1 MNEKTKSVYPEMKK
15 PQQGLSIGFMT
26 ATFSFFVIYMASAA
40 PVPLFAI
47 YRQTLNLT
55 HSDLSWAAVAYF
67 AGAMAALLMFARI
80 SDHFGRRIVIFVNL
94 LLAMFGCLIFLN
106 LASSAMLLAGR
117 FIQGFA
123 CGLASS
129 AVAAYVVDNA
139 PLSPAW
145 IGSVVT
151 GAAPMLGLAGGSLAS
166 GALRQYGSGSLSIIF
181 VVVMAMLTACSMMLA
196 FSPETVLRSQGGFR
210 SLKPQIRIPLSIRP
224 FLPAACATFVGTW
237 SIGSFY
243 LPFSASMAAE
253 QLHTD
258 NTFIAAAVFACMMTP
273 YLIGGSLA
281 GRMKPVGAQRMGM
294 VVFTLC
300 MAGVIASLKLSF
312 VSFFLLATVG
322 AGIAWG
328 IAFTGSMR
336 TILGNISKEDRA
348 GVLSTVFLISYSG
361 AAIPNMFVGRLSGT
375 TDICNVAVGYGILV
389 LLCCALLI
397 ATTHKDKHIEIMR
410 RSQAHR

>member
-1 MNEKTKSVYPEMKK
+1 M
-15 PQQGLSIGFMT
+15 GFAT
-26 ATFSFFVIYMASAA
+26 AAISFAVIYMASSA

-47 YRQTLNLT
+47 YRQTLGLT
-55 HSDLSWAAVAYF
+55 QSDLSWAAVAYF
-67 AGAMAALLMFARI
+67 AGAVIALLMFARI
-80 SDHFGRRIVIFVNL
+80 SDYLGRRIVIFANL
-94 LLAMFGCLIFLN
+94 LLTMLGCLIFLE
-106 LASSAMLLAGR
+106 LVDSLMLLAGR

-145 IGSVVT
+145 LGSVVT
-151 GAAPMLGLAGGSLAS
+151 GAAPMLGLAGGSLGS
-166 GALRQYGSGSLSIIF
+166 GALRQYGSGSLSVIF
-181 VVVMAMLTACSMMLA
+181 VVIMAMLVVCSMMLV

-210 SLKPQIRIPLSIRP
+210 SLKPRIQIPHSIRRL
-224 FLPAACATFVGTW
+224 LPAACATFVGTW
-237 SIGSFY
+237 SIGGFY

-258 NTFIAAAVFACMMTP
+258 NTFVAAAVFACMMTP

-281 GRMKPVGAQRMGM
+281 GRMKPVGAQRTGM
-294 VVFTLC
+294 VFFTLC
-300 MAGVIASLKLSF
+300 MTGVIASLKSSS

-336 TILGNISKEDRA
+336 TILGNISREERA
-348 GVLSTVFLISYSG
+348 GVLSTVFLVSYSG
-361 AAIPNMFVGRLSGT
+361 AAVPNMIVGQLAGT
-375 TDICNVAVGYGILV
+375 ADMFSIAIGYGIEVLV
-389 LLCCALLI
+389 CCILLMV
-397 ATTHKDKHIEIMR
+397 TTVHPGENAGKAQ
-410 RSQAHR
+410 RSRASS

>member
-1 MNEKTKSVYPEMKK
+1 MKN
-15 PQQGLSIGFMT
+15 PQQGTLIGFVT
-26 ATFSFFVIYMASAA
+26 ATLSFAVIYMASAA

-47 YRQTLNLT
+47 YRQTLDLT
-55 HSDLSWAAVAYF
+55 HSDLSYAAVAYF
-67 AGAMAALLMFARI
+67 AGAVAALLMFARI
-80 SDHFGRRIVIFVNL
+80 SDHFGRRIVIFINL
-94 LLAMFGCLIFLN
+94 LLAMFGCLIFLD

-145 IGSVVT
+145 LGSVVT
-151 GAAPMLGLAGGSLAS
+151 GAAPILGLAGGSLAS

-181 VVVMAMLTACSMMLA
+181 VVIMAMLMVCFVMLA

-224 FLPAACATFVGTW
+224 LLPAACATFVGTW
-237 SIGSFY
+237 SIGGFY

-258 NTFIAAAVFACMMTP
+258 NTFVAAAVFACMMDAVSYRRIAYRAHETCQRTAYGDGRFYP
-273 YLIGGSLA
+273 VHGWHHRFAEIEFRIFFSAGDCGS
-281 GRMKPVGAQRMGM
+281 GYRVGNR
-294 VVFTLC
+294 LYR
-300 MAGVIASLKLSF
+300 L
-312 VSFFLLATVG
+312 
-322 AGIAWG
+322 
-328 IAFTGSMR
+328 R

-361 AAIPNMFVGRLSGT
+361 AAIPNMFVGQLFRNTSLSYIAT
-375 TDICNVAVGYGILV
+375 GYGILV
-389 LLCCALLI
+389 FLACFITLF
-397 ATTHKDKHIEIMR
+397 TTFFAEKNRMP
-410 RSQAHR
+410 

>member
-1 MNEKTKSVYPEMKK
+1 MNEKIKSVSPEMKK
-15 PQQGLSIGFMT
+15 PQQGTLIGFVT
-26 ATFSFFVIYMASAA
+26 ATLSFAVIYMASAA

-47 YRQTLNLT
+47 YRQTLDLT
-55 HSDLSWAAVAYF
+55 HSNLSYAAVAYF
-67 AGAMAALLMFARI
+67 AGAVTALLMFARI
-80 SDHFGRRIVIFVNL
+80 SDHFGRRIVIFINL
-94 LLAMFGCLIFLN
+94 LLAMFGCLIFLD
-106 LASSAMLLAGR
+106 LASSTMLLAGR

-145 IGSVVT
+145 FGSVVT

-181 VVVMAMLTACSMMLA
+181 VVIMAMLMVCFVMLA

-210 SLKPQIRIPLSIRP
+210 SLKPQIRIPLSIHP
-224 FLPAACATFVGTW
+224 LLPAACATFVGTW
-237 SIGSFY
+237 SIGGFY

-258 NTFIAAAVFACMMTP
+258 NTFVAAAVFACMMTP

-294 VVFTLC
+294 VAFTLC
-300 MAGVIASLKLSF
+300 MAGIIASLKLSS

-361 AAIPNMFVGRLSGT
+361 AAIPNMFVGQLFRNTSLLYIAT
-375 TDICNVAVGYGILV
+375 GYGILV
-389 LLCCALLI
+389 FLACFITLF
-397 ATTHKDKHIEIMR
+397 TTFFAEKNRMP
-410 RSQAHR
+410 

>member
-1 MNEKTKSVYPEMKK
+1 MALEIYRIEKIKSVPPEMKK
-15 PQQGLSIGFMT
+15 PQQGTLIGFVT
-26 ATFSFFVIYMASAA
+26 ATLSFAVIYMASAA

-47 YRQTLNLT
+47 YRQTLDLT
-55 HSDLSWAAVAYF
+55 HSDLSYAAVAYF
-67 AGAMAALLMFARI
+67 AGAVTALLMFARI
-80 SDHFGRRIVIFVNL
+80 SDHFGRRIVIFINL
-94 LLAMFGCLIFLN
+94 LLAMFGCLIFLD

-139 PLSPAW
+139 SLSPAW
-145 IGSVVT
+145 LGSVVT

-181 VVVMAMLTACSMMLA
+181 VVIMAMLMVCFVMLA

-224 FLPAACATFVGTW
+224 LLPAACATFVGTW
-237 SIGSFY
+237 SIGGFY

-258 NTFIAAAVFACMMTP
+258 NTFVAAAVFACMMTP

-281 GRMKPVGAQRMGM
+281 GRMKPVSAQRMGM
-294 VVFTLC
+294 VAFTLC
-300 MAGVIASLKLSF
+300 MAGIIASLKLSS

-328 IAFTGSMR
+328 ICLYRQHENHTWQYLQGGQSRGAFHRFSYFLQRGSHPEYVCR
-336 TILGNISKEDRA
+336 TTIQKYKFIVYCHRVWNI
-348 GVLSTVFLISYSG
+348 
-361 AAIPNMFVGRLSGT
+361 
-375 TDICNVAVGYGILV
+375 GIFGLFHYV
-389 LLCCALLI
+389 VYYIFC
-397 ATTHKDKHIEIMR
+397 
-410 RSQAHR
+410 

>member
-1 MNEKTKSVYPEMKK
+1 MKK
-15 PQQGLSIGFMT
+15 AQQGNPIGFVT
-26 ATFSFFVIYMASAA
+26 ATFSFAVIYIASAA

-47 YRQTLNLT
+47 YRQTLGLT
-55 HSDLSWAAVAYF
+55 HSDLSWTAVAYF
-67 AGAMAALLMFARI
+67 AGAVIALLIFARI
-80 SDHFGRRIVIFVNL
+80 SDYLGRRIVIFINL
-94 LLAMFGCLIFLN
+94 LLAMFGCLIFLD

-139 PLSPAW
+139 PLSPTW
-145 IGSVVT
+145 LGSVVT

-166 GALRQYGSGSLSIIF
+166 GALRQYGSGSLSMIF
-181 VVVMAMLTACSMMLA
+181 VVIMAMLMVCFVVLA

-224 FLPAACATFVGTW
+224 LLPAACATFVGTW
-237 SIGSFY
+237 SIGGFY

-300 MAGVIASLKLSF
+300 MAGIIASLKLSS
-312 VSFFLLATVG
+312 VSFFLLGTVG

-336 TILGNISKEDRA
+336 IILGNISKEDRA
-348 GVLSTVFLISYSG
+348 GVLSIVFLTSYSG
-361 AAIPNMFVGRLSGT
+361 AAVPNIIVGQFIKAET
-375 TDICNVAVGYGILV
+375 IFNIAVGYGLLII
-389 LLCCALLI
+389 LCCI
-397 ATTHKDKHIEIMR
+397 ITVVTTRNVVSKI
-410 RSQAHR
+410 S

>member
-1 MNEKTKSVYPEMKK
+1 M
-15 PQQGLSIGFMT
+15 GFMT
-26 ATFSFFVIYMASAA
+26 AATSFAVIYMASSA

-47 YRQTLNLT
+47 YRKTLGLT
-55 HSDLSWAAVAYF
+55 HSDLSLAAVAYF
-67 AGAMAALLMFARI
+67 AGAVLALLMFARI
-80 SDHFGRRIVIFVNL
+80 SDYFGRRIVIFANL
-94 LLAMFGCLIFLN
+94 LLTMLGCLIFLD
-106 LASSAMLLAGR
+106 LAGSPMLLAGR

-129 AVAAYVVDNA
+129 AVAYVVDNA
-139 PLSPAW
+139 PKTPAW
-145 IGSVVT
+145 LGAVVT
-151 GAAPMLGLAGGSLAS
+151 GATPMLGLAGGSLAS
-166 GALRQYGSGSLSIIF
+166 GALRQYGSGSLSVIF
-181 VVVMAMLTACSMMLA
+181 VMVMAMLMVCSIMLA

-237 SIGSFY
+237 SIGGFY

-258 NTFIAAAVFACMMTP
+258 NTFVAAAVFACMMTP

-300 MAGVIASLKLSF
+300 MAGVIASLKSSS

-361 AAIPNMFVGRLSGT
+361 AAIPNMIVGQLPGT
-375 TDICNVAVGYGILV
+375 TDIFSVAIGYGILV
-389 LLCCALLI
+389 LLCCILLI
-397 ATTHKDKHIEIMR
+397 VATHRDKNMETIG
-410 RSQAHR
+410 RS

>member
-1 MNEKTKSVYPEMKK
+1 MNEKIKSVPPKMKK
-15 PQQGLSIGFMT
+15 PQQGTLIGFVT
-26 ATFSFFVIYMASAA
+26 ATFSFAVIYMASAA

-47 YRQTLNLT
+47 YRQTLDLT
-55 HSDLSWAAVAYF
+55 HSDLSYAAVAYF
-67 AGAMAALLMFARI
+67 AGAVTALLMFARI
-80 SDHFGRRIVIFVNL
+80 SDHFGRRIVIFINL
-94 LLAMFGCLIFLN
+94 LLAMFGCLIFLD

-139 PLSPAW
+139 PLLPAW
-145 IGSVVT
+145 LGSVVT

-181 VVVMAMLTACSMMLA
+181 VVIMAMLMVCFVMLA

-224 FLPAACATFVGTW
+224 LLPAACAIFVGTW
-237 SIGSFY
+237 SIGGFY

-258 NTFIAAAVFACMMTP
+258 NTFVAATVFACMMTP

-300 MAGVIASLKLSF
+300 MAGIITSLKLSS

-322 AGIAWG
+322 AGIVWG

-336 TILGNISKEDRA
+336 TILDNISKEDRA

-361 AAIPNMFVGRLSGT
+361 AAIPNMFVGQLFINTSLSYIAT
-375 TDICNVAVGYGILV
+375 GYGILV
-389 LLCCALLI
+389 FRACFITLF
-397 ATTHKDKHIEIMR
+397 TTFFAGKNRM
-410 RSQAHR
+410 S

>member
-1 MNEKTKSVYPEMKK
+1 
-15 PQQGLSIGFMT
+15 
-26 ATFSFFVIYMASAA
+26 MASAA

-47 YRQTLNLT
+47 YQQTLDLA
-55 HSDLSWAAVAYF
+55 HSDLSYAAVAYF
-67 AGAMAALLMFARI
+67 AGAVTALLMFARI
-80 SDHFGRRIVIFVNL
+80 SDHFGRRIVISINL
-94 LLAMFGCLIFLN
+94 LLAMFGCLIFLD
-106 LASSAMLLAGR
+106 LASSAMLFAGR

-145 IGSVVT
+145 LGSVVT
-151 GAAPMLGLAGGSLAS
+151 GAAPMLGLAEGSLAS

-181 VVVMAMLTACSMMLA
+181 VVIMAMLMVCIVGLA
-196 FSPETVLRSQGGFR
+196 FSPETVLRSPGGFR
-210 SLKPQIRIPLSIRP
+210 SLKPRIRIPLSIRP
-224 FLPAACATFVGTW
+224 LLPAACVTFVGTW
-237 SIGSFY
+237 SIGGFY

-258 NTFIAAAVFACMMTP
+258 NTFVAAAVFACMMTP

-281 GRMKPVGAQRMGM
+281 GRIKPVGAQRMGM
-294 VVFTLC
+294 GAFTLC
-300 MAGVIASLKLSF
+300 MAGIIASLKLIS

-336 TILGNISKEDRA
+336 IILDNISKEDRA

-361 AAIPNMFVGRLSGT
+361 AALPNMIVGQLAGT
-375 TDICNVAVGYGILV
+375 ADIFNIAVGYGVLV
-389 LLCCALLI
+389 LVCCILLFI
-397 ATTHKDKHIEIMR
+397 ITSKKYAFCIYCNKLH
-410 RSQAHR
+410 

>member
-1 MNEKTKSVYPEMKK
+1 MKK
-15 PQQGLSIGFMT
+15 PQQGTLIGFAT
-26 ATFSFFVIYMASAA
+26 ATFSFAVIYMASAA

-47 YRQTLNLT
+47 YRQTLDLT
-55 HSDLSWAAVAYF
+55 HSDLSYAAVAYF
-67 AGAMAALLMFARI
+67 AGAVTALLMLARI
-80 SDHFGRRIVIFVNL
+80 SNHFGRRIVIFINL
-94 LLAMFGCLIFLN
+94 LLAMFGCLIFLD

-139 PLSPAW
+139 PLSPTW
-145 IGSVVT
+145 LGSVVT

-166 GALRQYGSGSLSIIF
+166 GALRQYGSGSLSMIF
-181 VVVMAMLTACSMMLA
+181 VVIMAMLMVCFVVLA

-224 FLPAACATFVGTW
+224 LLPAACATFVGTW
-237 SIGSFY
+237 SIGGFY

-258 NTFIAAAVFACMMTP
+258 NTFIAAAVFSCMMTP

-300 MAGVIASLKLSF
+300 MAGIIASLKLSS
-312 VSFFLLATVG
+312 VSFFLLGTVG

-336 TILGNISKEDRA
+336 IILGNISKEDRA
-348 GVLSTVFLISYSG
+348 GVLSIVFLTSYSG
-361 AAIPNMFVGRLSGT
+361 AAVPNIIVGQFIKAET
-375 TDICNVAVGYGILV
+375 IFNIAVGYGLLIM
-389 LLCCALLI
+389 LCCI
-397 ATTHKDKHIEIMR
+397 ITVVTTRNVVSKI
-410 RSQAHR
+410 S

>member
-1 MNEKTKSVYPEMKK
+1 MNEKIKSVPPEMKK
-15 PQQGLSIGFMT
+15 PQQGTLIGFVT
-26 ATFSFFVIYMASAA
+26 ATLSFAVIYMASAA

-47 YRQTLNLT
+47 YRQTLDLT
-55 HSDLSWAAVAYF
+55 HSDRSYAAVAYF
-67 AGAMAALLMFARI
+67 AGAVTALLMFARI
-80 SDHFGRRIVIFVNL
+80 SDHFGRRIVIFINL
-94 LLAMFGCLIFLN
+94 LLAMFGCLIFLD

-139 PLSPAW
+139 SLSPAW
-145 IGSVVT
+145 LGSVVT

-181 VVVMAMLTACSMMLA
+181 VVIMAMLMVCFVMLA

-224 FLPAACATFVGTW
+224 LLPAACATFVGTW
-237 SIGSFY
+237 SIGGFY

-258 NTFIAAAVFACMMTP
+258 NTFVAAAVFACMMTP

-281 GRMKPVGAQRMGM
+281 GRMKPVSAQRMGM
-294 VVFTLC
+294 VAFTLC
-300 MAGVIASLKLSF
+300 MAGIIASLKLSS

-361 AAIPNMFVGRLSGT
+361 AAIPNMFVGQLFRNTSLSYIAT
-375 TDICNVAVGYGILV
+375 GYGILV
-389 LLCCALLI
+389 FLACFITLF
-397 ATTHKDKHIEIMR
+397 TTFFAEKNRMP
-410 RSQAHR
+410 

>member
-1 MNEKTKSVYPEMKK
+1 
-15 PQQGLSIGFMT
+15 
-26 ATFSFFVIYMASAA
+26 MASAA

-47 YRQTLNLT
+47 YQQTLDLA
-55 HSDLSWAAVAYF
+55 HSDLSYAAVAYF
-67 AGAMAALLMFARI
+67 AGAVTALLMFARI
-80 SDHFGRRIVIFVNL
+80 SDHFGRRIVISINL
-94 LLAMFGCLIFLN
+94 LLAMFGCLIFLD
-106 LASSAMLLAGR
+106 LASSAMLFAGR

-145 IGSVVT
+145 LGSVVT
-151 GAAPMLGLAGGSLAS
+151 GAAPMLGLAEGSLAS

-181 VVVMAMLTACSMMLA
+181 VVIMAMLMVCIVGLA
-196 FSPETVLRSQGGFR
+196 FSPETVLRSPGGFR
-210 SLKPQIRIPLSIRP
+210 SLKPRIRIPLSIRP
-224 FLPAACATFVGTW
+224 LLPAACVTFVGTW
-237 SIGSFY
+237 SIGGFY

-258 NTFIAAAVFACMMTP
+258 NTFVAAAVFACMMTP

-281 GRMKPVGAQRMGM
+281 GRIKPVGAQRMGM
-294 VVFTLC
+294 GAFTLC
-300 MAGVIASLKLSF
+300 MAGIIASLKLIS

-348 GVLSTVFLISYSG
+348 GVLSTVFL
-361 AAIPNMFVGRLSGT
+361 M
-375 TDICNVAVGYGILV
+375 
-389 LLCCALLI
+389 AL
-397 ATTHKDKHIEIMR
+397 D
-410 RSQAHR
+410 

>member
-1 MNEKTKSVYPEMKK
+1 MNEKIKSVSPEMKK
-15 PQQGLSIGFMT
+15 PQQGTLIGFAT
-26 ATFSFFVIYMASAA
+26 ATFSFAVIYMASAA

-47 YRQTLNLT
+47 YRQTLDLT
-55 HSDLSWAAVAYF
+55 HSDLSYAAVAYF
-67 AGAMAALLMFARI
+67 AGAVTALLMLARI
-80 SDHFGRRIVIFVNL
+80 SDHFGRRIVIFINL
-94 LLAMFGCLIFLN
+94 LLAMFGCLIFLD

-117 FIQGFA
+117 FIQGFT

-129 AVAAYVVDNA
+129 AVATYVVDNA

-145 IGSVVT
+145 LGSVVT

-181 VVVMAMLTACSMMLA
+181 VVIMAMLMVCFVMLA

-224 FLPAACATFVGTW
+224 LLPAACATFVGTW
-237 SIGSFY
+237 SIGGFY

-258 NTFIAAAVFACMMTP
+258 NTLVAAAVFACMMTP

-294 VVFTLC
+294 VAFTLC
-300 MAGVIASLKLSF
+300 MAGIIASLKLSS

-348 GVLSTVFLISYSG
+348 GVLSTVFLISY
-361 AAIPNMFVGRLSGT
+361 N
-375 TDICNVAVGYGILV
+375 
-389 LLCCALLI
+389 
-397 ATTHKDKHIEIMR
+397 
-410 RSQAHR
+410 

>member
-1 MNEKTKSVYPEMKK
+1 MKK
-15 PQQGLSIGFMT
+15 PQQGTLIGFAT
-26 ATFSFFVIYMASAA
+26 ATFSFAVIYMASAA
-40 PVPLFAI
+40 PVPFFAI
-47 YRQTLNLT
+47 YRQTLDLT
-55 HSDLSWAAVAYF
+55 HSDLSYAAVAYF
-67 AGAMAALLMFARI
+67 AGAVTALLMLARI
-80 SDHFGRRIVIFVNL
+80 SDHFGRRIVIFINL
-94 LLAMFGCLIFLN
+94 LLAMFGCLIFLDF
-106 LASSAMLLAGR
+106 ASSAMLLAGR

-145 IGSVVT
+145 LGSVVT

-181 VVVMAMLTACSMMLA
+181 VVIMAMLMVCFVMLA

-224 FLPAACATFVGTW
+224 LLPAACATFVGTW
-237 SIGSFY
+237 SIGGFY

-258 NTFIAAAVFACMMTP
+258 NTFVAATVFACMMTP

-294 VVFTLC
+294 VAFTLC
-300 MAGVIASLKLSF
+300 MAGIIASLKLSS

-361 AAIPNMFVGRLSGT
+361 AAIPNMFVGQLAGT
-375 TDICNVAVGYGILV
+375 ADIFNIAVGYGVLV
-389 LLCCALLI
+389 LVCCILLAI
-397 ATTHKDKHIEIMR
+397 TASKKYTVGIYCNKLY
-410 RSQAHR
+410 

>member
-1 MNEKTKSVYPEMKK
+1 M
-15 PQQGLSIGFMT
+15 GFMT
-26 ATFSFFVIYMASAA
+26 AATSFAVIYMASSA

-47 YRQTLNLT
+47 YRKTLGLT

-67 AGAMAALLMFARI
+67 AGAVLALLMFARI
-80 SDHFGRRIVIFVNL
+80 SDYFGRRIVIFANL
-94 LLAMFGCLIFLN
+94 LLTMLGCLIFLD
-106 LASSAMLLAGR
+106 LAGSPMLLAGR

-139 PLSPAW
+139 PKTPAW
-145 IGSVVT
+145 LGAVVT
-151 GAAPMLGLAGGSLAS
+151 GATPMLGLAGGSLAS
-166 GALRQYGSGSLSIIF
+166 GALRQYGSGSLSVIF
-181 VVVMAMLTACSMMLA
+181 VMVMAMLMVCSIMLA

-237 SIGSFY
+237 SIGGFY

-258 NTFIAAAVFACMMTP
+258 NTFVAAAVFACMMTP

-300 MAGVIASLKLSF
+300 MAGVIASLKSSS

-361 AAIPNMFVGRLSGT
+361 AAIPNMIVGQLPGT
-375 TDICNVAVGYGILV
+375 TDIFSVAIGYGILV
-389 LLCCALLI
+389 LLCCILLI
-397 ATTHKDKHIEIMR
+397 VATHRDKNMETIG
-410 RSQAHR
+410 RS

>member
-1 MNEKTKSVYPEMKK
+1 MNEKIKSVPPEMKK
-15 PQQGLSIGFMT
+15 PQQGTLIGFVT
-26 ATFSFFVIYMASAA
+26 ATFSFAVIYMASAA

-47 YRQTLNLT
+47 YRQTLDLT

-67 AGAMAALLMFARI
+67 AGAVIALLMFARI
-80 SDHFGRRIVIFVNL
+80 SDHFGRRIVIFINL
-94 LLAMFGCLIFLN
+94 LLAMFGCLIFLD

-145 IGSVVT
+145 LGSVVT

-181 VVVMAMLTACSMMLA
+181 VVIMAMLMVCFVMLA

-224 FLPAACATFVGTW
+224 LLPAACATFVGTW
-237 SIGSFY
+237 SIGGFY

-258 NTFIAAAVFACMMTP
+258 NTFVAAAVFACMMTP

-294 VVFTLC
+294 VAFTLC
-300 MAGVIASLKLSF
+300 MAGIIASLKLSS

-361 AAIPNMFVGRLSGT
+361 AALPNMIVGQLFRNTSLSYIAT
-375 TDICNVAVGYGILV
+375 GYGILV
-389 LLCCALLI
+389 FWACFITLF
-397 ATTHKDKHIEIMR
+397 TTFFAEKNRMP
-410 RSQAHR
+410 

>member
-1 MNEKTKSVYPEMKK
+1 MNEKIKSVSPEMKK
-15 PQQGLSIGFMT
+15 AQQGNPIGFVT
-26 ATFSFFVIYMASAA
+26 ATFSFAVIYIASAA

-47 YRQTLNLT
+47 YRQTLGLT
-55 HSDLSWAAVAYF
+55 HSDLSWTAVAYF
-67 AGAMAALLMFARI
+67 AGAVIALLIFARI
-80 SDHFGRRIVIFVNL
+80 SDYLGRRIVIFINL
-94 LLAMFGCLIFLN
+94 LLAMFGCLIFLD

-139 PLSPAW
+139 PLSPTW
-145 IGSVVT
+145 LGSVVT

-166 GALRQYGSGSLSIIF
+166 GALRQYGSGSLSMIF
-181 VVVMAMLTACSMMLA
+181 VVIMAMLMVCFVVLA

-224 FLPAACATFVGTW
+224 LLPAACATFVGTW
-237 SIGSFY
+237 SIGGFY

-300 MAGVIASLKLSF
+300 MAGIIASLKLSS
-312 VSFFLLATVG
+312 VSFFLLGTVG

-336 TILGNISKEDRA
+336 IILGNISKEDRA
-348 GVLSTVFLISYSG
+348 GVLSIVFLTSYSG
-361 AAIPNMFVGRLSGT
+361 AAVPNIIVGQFIKAET
-375 TDICNVAVGYGILV
+375 IFNIAVGYGLLII
-389 LLCCALLI
+389 LCCI
-397 ATTHKDKHIEIMR
+397 ITVVTTRNVVSKI
-410 RSQAHR
+410 S

>member
-1 MNEKTKSVYPEMKK
+1 MKK
-15 PQQGLSIGFMT
+15 PQQGTLIGFVT
-26 ATFSFFVIYMASAA
+26 ATFSFAVIYMASAA

-47 YRQTLNLT
+47 YRQTLDLT

-67 AGAMAALLMFARI
+67 AGAVIALLMFARI
-80 SDHFGRRIVIFVNL
+80 SDHFGRRIVIFINL
-94 LLAMFGCLIFLN
+94 LLAMFGCLIFLD

-145 IGSVVT
+145 LGSVVT

-181 VVVMAMLTACSMMLA
+181 VVIMAMLMVCFVMLA

-224 FLPAACATFVGTW
+224 LLPAACATFVGTW
-237 SIGSFY
+237 SIGGFY

-258 NTFIAAAVFACMMTP
+258 NTFVAAAVFACMMTP

-294 VVFTLC
+294 VAFTLC
-300 MAGVIASLKLSF
+300 MAGIIASLKLSS

-361 AAIPNMFVGRLSGT
+361 AALPNMIVGQLFRNTSLSYIAT
-375 TDICNVAVGYGILV
+375 GYGILV
-389 LLCCALLI
+389 FWACFITLF
-397 ATTHKDKHIEIMR
+397 TTFFAEKNRMP
-410 RSQAHR
+410 

>member
-1 MNEKTKSVYPEMKK
+1 MKK
-15 PQQGLSIGFMT
+15 PQQGTLIGFMT
-26 ATFSFFVIYMASAA
+26 ATFSFAVIYMASAA
-40 PVPLFAI
+40 PVPFFAI
-47 YRQTLNLT
+47 YRQTLDLT
-55 HSDLSWAAVAYF
+55 HSDLSYAAVAYF
-67 AGAMAALLMFARI
+67 AGAMTALLMFARI
-80 SDHFGRRIVIFVNL
+80 SDHFGRRIVIFINL
-94 LLAMFGCLIFLN
+94 LLAMFGCLIFFD

-145 IGSVVT
+145 FGSVVT

-181 VVVMAMLTACSMMLA
+181 VVIMAMLMVCFVMLA

-224 FLPAACATFVGTW
+224 LLPAACATFVGTW
-237 SIGSFY
+237 SIGGFY

-258 NTFIAAAVFACMMTP
+258 NTFVAAAVFACMMTP

-281 GRMKPVGAQRMGM
+281 GRMKPVGAQRIGM
-294 VVFTLC
+294 VAFTLC
-300 MAGVIASLKLSF
+300 MAGIIASLKLSS

-361 AAIPNMFVGRLSGT
+361 AAIPNMFVGQLAGT
-375 TDICNVAVGYGILV
+375 ADIFNIAVGYGILV
-389 LLCCALLI
+389 LFCCALLI
-397 ATTHKDKHIEIMR
+397 VTTHRDKHMEIIR
-410 RSQAHR
+410 RS